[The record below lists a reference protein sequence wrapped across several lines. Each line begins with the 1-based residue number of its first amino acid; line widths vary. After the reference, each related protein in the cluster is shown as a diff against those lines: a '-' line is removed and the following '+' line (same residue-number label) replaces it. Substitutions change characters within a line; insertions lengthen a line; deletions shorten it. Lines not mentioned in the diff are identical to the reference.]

1 MGCKSK
7 SLIVDMAENWETAI
21 ENLKV
26 IIKLRKYTNIDLDEL
41 YFDPINNN
49 YSTIDATNINGEPV
63 LIIIYR
69 STSETKSK
77 SAKPKDPNRIRKFNT
92 DDMKFIGDVIATL
105 NAEKGTERQTI
116 YYADIILVS
125 NRKGTNKKTPTL
137 IRYSHY
143 RESLWMFH
151 VNELQIDISKHF
163 LQPLEFEIVS
173 PQEAKEYFLKRSIKP
188 TQMNTISTHDP
199 LGKWYGIKAGQLVRV
214 RDKAHL
220 NGLLVKDMITPMVV
234 VDRRLPPRK

>member
-1 MGCKSK
+1 MSE
-7 SLIVDMAENWETAI
+7 DWEAAI

-26 IIKLRKYTNIDLDEL
+26 IIDLRKYTNIDLDEL
-41 YFDPINNN
+41 YFDPVNNSIN
-49 YSTIDATNINGEPV
+49 YTTIDANNANNEPV
-63 LIIIYR
+63 LIFIYR

-92 DDMKFIGDVIATL
+92 DDMKFISDIIARL

-137 IRYSHY
+137 MRYSHY
-143 RESLWMFH
+143 RESLWTFH
-151 VNELQIDISKHF
+151 VNELRVDISKHF
-163 LQPLEFEIVS
+163 LQPIEFEIVS
-173 PQEAKEYFLKRSIKP
+173 LQEAKEYFNKRAIKP
-188 TQMNTISTHDP
+188 TQANTISTHDP

-214 RDKAHL
+214 RDRTNL
-220 NGLLVKDMITPMVV
+220 NGLLVQDMITPMIV